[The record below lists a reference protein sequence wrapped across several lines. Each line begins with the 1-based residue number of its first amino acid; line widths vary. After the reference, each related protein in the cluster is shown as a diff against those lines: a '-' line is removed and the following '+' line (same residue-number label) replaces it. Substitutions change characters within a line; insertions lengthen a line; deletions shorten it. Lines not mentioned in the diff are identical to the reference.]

1 MNSLP
6 QPDLAEQ
13 FMRRAVD
20 QALLGKG
27 RTAPNPC
34 VGAVLTSD
42 DVVVAEGYHAG
53 PGLAHAEVEA
63 IAQARARNVD
73 LTRCTL
79 WVTLEPCNH
88 QGRTPPCTQAVLEAG
103 IPRVV
108 VGALD
113 PNPHVPGQGARF
125 LQERGVDV
133 HIGVAAIACRD
144 LIADF
149 ITWMQTPLPY
159 VYLKLAATVDGRIA
173 TRCGDSQWISGE
185 QSRSQVHALR
195 SRVNAVMVGA
205 GTMRADNP
213 RLTCRVNGEQDPQ
226 KQPLAVVVG
235 TRLPEP
241 DADLFLIRQRPEQT
255 IFLVPAD
262 VADTVQGDALRS
274 LGCRIWGCARGSDPN
289 RIDLVAAMARLRSE
303 LGVYEVLCE
312 GGGRLAGA
320 LVQSGLVGEWWLFQS
335 PKTLGDEQA
344 RPVLAGAA
352 VERMDQAGQWRFARI
367 LRVGRDVLLV
377 LRPTGVS
384 LEGWGCSR
392 G

>member
-6 QPDLAEQ
+6 HPDLAEQ

-20 QALLGKG
+20 LAVRGKG

-34 VGAVLTSD
+34 VGAVLARD
-42 DVVVAEGYHAG
+42 NVVVAEGYHAG

-63 IAQARARNVD
+63 IAQARAKNED

-88 QGRTPPCTQAVLEAG
+88 QGRTPPCTQAILEAG
-103 IPRVV
+103 ISRVII
-108 VGALD
+108 GASD

-133 HIGVAAIACRD
+133 HIGVAEAACRD

-149 ITWMQTPLPY
+149 VTWMQTPLPY

-173 TRCGDSQWISGE
+173 TRSGDSRWISGE
-185 QSRSQVHALR
+185 QSRGRVHALR
-195 SRVNAVMVGA
+195 NRVDAVMVGA
-205 GTMRADNP
+205 ETMRADNP
-213 RLTCRVNGEQDPQ
+213 QLTSRVNNEQDPQ

-235 TRLPEP
+235 THLPEP
-241 DADLFLIRQRPEQT
+241 NADLFLIRQRPEQT

-262 VADTVQGDALRS
+262 VACTVQSDALRG
-274 LGCRIWGCARGSDPN
+274 LGCRIWGFARGSDHGL
-289 RIDLVAAMARLRSE
+289 IDLGAAMARLRSE

-320 LVQSGLVGEWWLFQS
+320 LVRSGLVGEWWLFQS
-335 PKTLGDEQA
+335 PRTLGDEQA

-367 LRVGRDVLLV
+367 ERVGRDVLLV
-377 LRPTGVS
+377 LRPAGVT
-384 LEGWGCSR
+384 LEE
-392 G
+392 